1 LAQRDDFEPHAR
13 QRMVRARALARRG
26 NLDGAD
32 DLLREAAEIVEPT
45 EYVIMHID
53 LAFAR
58 ADVNRPAGR
67 KDGERHA
74 LERAIEVSDAKGN
87 RGRGGAGS
95 PLVGGAF
102 RHDARVARGSADLS
116 KREPHPFGHKPGS
129 SAHIRED
136 RSQAA
141 GIRRSVQRRTERRI
155 RLGHADP
162 DALTLLP
169 RPACHAE
176 GRGFESHHPL

>member
-1 LAQRDDFEPHAR
+1 VSSGANGSDKPERLAQRDDFEPHAR

-45 EYVIMHID
+45 DYVIMHID

-87 RGRGGAGS
+87 RVAAERARRWSAELSGTTPGG
-95 PLVGGAF
+95 
-102 RHDARVARGSADLS
+102 
-116 KREPHPFGHKPGS
+116 
-129 SAHIRED
+129 
-136 RSQAA
+136 
-141 GIRRSVQRRTERRI
+141 
-155 RLGHADP
+155 
-162 DALTLLP
+162 
-169 RPACHAE
+169 
-176 GRGFESHHPL
+176 